1 MSKHF
6 IMTVFSECLL
16 GSGPRCFAATSKTIL
31 RQSLLLM
38 MFFPGWASAQTYPP
52 PPPPPPDD
60 EPVTCAYSLSPTS
73 RSATAG
79 ATSSWLSVITTAACG
94 WTATSNV
101 AWIAISSGS
110 SGNGDGTVRYAVAAN
125 SSACSRSG
133 TLTIEDKT
141 FTVSQEANLVAPS
154 CPPDQPIAPPPA
166 TQTEYTFVTNVIPDA
181 AVTVTASGT
190 LGSVT
195 LNVILDLSR
204 LAGFFTGQGQFA
216 AGYNVYVVA
225 YVPSGRL
232 GLPAATW
239 FMLPASPGFW
249 TQFGL
254 PMAAYLQNVAQ
265 TASVAIGILQNMD
278 MTELIGTEFYIGYG
292 TSDEEM
298 LNSGRY
304 RGVYIAR

>member
-6 IMTVFSECLL
+6 TMTVFIECLL

-38 MFFPGWASAQTYPP
+38 IFFSGWASAQYGPP
-52 PPPPPPDD
+52 PV
-60 EPVTCAYSLSPTS
+60 EPEPCAYSLSPTS
-73 RSATAG
+73 GSAAAG

-101 AWIAISSGS
+101 AWITISSGS
-110 SGNGDGTVRYAVAAN
+110 SGYGDGTVRYAVAAN
-125 SSACSRSG
+125 SSGSSRSG
-133 TLTIEDKT
+133 TLTIQNQT
-141 FTVSQEANLVAPS
+141 FTVSQAA
-154 CPPDQPIAPPPA
+154 IAPPPA

-181 AVTVTASGT
+181 AVSVTASGW

-195 LNVILDLSR
+195 LNVTLDLSR

-225 YVPSGRL
+225 YVPSGRQ

-239 FMLPASPGFW
+239 FMLPHPSTLRSWTRFGFPMDAY
-249 TQFGL
+249 FG
-254 PMAAYLQNVAQ
+254 NVAQ
-265 TASVAIGILQNMD
+265 SASVEIGILQNLD

-292 TSDEEM
+292 LSDEEM
-298 LNSGRY
+298 LNAGRY